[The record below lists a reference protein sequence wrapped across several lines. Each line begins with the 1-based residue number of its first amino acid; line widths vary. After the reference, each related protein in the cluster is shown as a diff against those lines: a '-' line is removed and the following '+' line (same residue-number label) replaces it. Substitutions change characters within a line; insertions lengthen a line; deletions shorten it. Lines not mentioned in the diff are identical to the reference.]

1 MLNRMVFS
9 IGTLSFIFIMACSS
23 DNVAG
28 GTVDPNAIAE
38 NSSSSEWGS
47 RAITSSSEASDA
59 NVSSSSR
66 KAVVVSS
73 SSSNLKDKVP
83 SSSSKKADKV
93 ELSSSS
99 VGRSDDSS
107 FVPVVSSSSSSARNS
122 SSSQPGDQNGLD
134 PNPNPKSSESAHRD
148 DPKSSSGYS
157 NLTVHAENFSL
168 QCTEDVAYNEG
179 SAPDLAPPSPS
190 AYFYVYNEAEVIRFE
205 NVYFDLPCNKEKRN
219 EFLDG
224 LYENG
229 IDVGINGDTVF
240 VSLPQTEGINCGCVA
255 EGGFRLDKYY
265 PDINYTVFNR
275 QNAILLNEMHYTL
288 VEDVEGHN

>member
-73 SSSNLKDKVP
+73 SSSNLKDK
-83 SSSSKKADKV
+83 
-93 ELSSSS
+93 
-99 VGRSDDSS
+99 
-107 FVPVVSSSSSSARNS
+107 VSSSSSSARNS

-205 NVYFDLPCNKEKRN
+205 NVYFDVPCNKEKRT